1 MNRSQWHA
9 DISRRRF
16 IKAAGKSVLG
26 GALVTA
32 APALVEPLAMAEDA
46 ATKPGKAL
54 VGSNIYGW
62 GQYYQR
68 MKKDLNEHYDEV
80 LSALRDSG
88 YDYLETFMD
97 TQTPENNA
105 KTAERMKAK
114 GLKPVS
120 IYTGARLHENGKA
133 EEVVERVLKAAQV
146 CQQAG
151 FSVLSCNPDPI
162 GREKTDEE
170 LKIQTAALTQLG
182 KGLAA
187 LGIQLGVHHH
197 LPEMA
202 NKAREFHYVFEHS
215 PAQLVGFC
223 YDVHWIYRGGLPP
236 QEVLPRYGE
245 RVVTWHLR
253 QSRKGVWWENLDEGD
268 IDYSAVARYARQ
280 HGLPARYTVELALEN
295 GTEVTRSVVENH
307 RLSREFV
314 RRVFE
319 S

>member
-1 MNRSQWHA
+1 MNNFQWQPVC
-9 DISRRRF
+9 SRRDF
-16 IKAAGKSVLG
+16 LKMALG
-26 GALVTA
+26 GAFLATV
-32 APALVEPLAMAEDA
+32 PGRIEPRAAEDSA
-46 ATKPGKAL
+46 QELPRIL

-68 MKKDLNEHYDEV
+68 MKRDLNEHYDEV

-97 TQTPENNA
+97 TKVPENNA
-105 KTAERMKAK
+105 RTAERMKAK

-120 IYTGARLHENGKA
+120 LYTGARLHESGKA
-133 EEVVERVLKAAQV
+133 SEVVEQVLKAARV
-146 CQQAG
+146 CRSAG

-170 LKIQTAALTQLG
+170 LKTQTAALLQLG
-182 KGLAA
+182 KGLNE
-187 LGIQLGVHHH
+187 LGMQLAVHHH

-202 NKAREFHYVFEHS
+202 SQAREFHYVFQNS
-215 PAQLVGFC
+215 PAHLVGFC

-236 QEVLPRYGE
+236 EQVLPRYGN
-245 RVVTWHLR
+245 RIVTWHLR
-253 QSRKGVWWENLDEGD
+253 QSRQGVWWETLDDGD
-268 IDYSAVARYARQ
+268 VDYQAVARYARQ
-280 HGLPARYTVELALEN
+280 HRLPARYTVELALEN
-295 GTEVTRSVVENH
+295 GTKVTRSVVENH